1 MVYVF
6 LANGFEELEALAPVD
21 ILRRAKADV
30 KTVGVSGMNVT
41 SSHGVAVTAD
51 ISADELILNDD
62 LEMIVLPGGMPGTLN
77 LEASEIVQRSVD
89 FCADNDRYIA
99 AICAAPSI
107 LGHKGLL
114 KGKKATSFP
123 KFNSELEG
131 ADSDLHLYSFLFQ
144 RKHPIALKHQFNAK
158 YDKETDS

>member
-62 LEMIVLPGGMPGTLN
+62 LEMIVLPGGMPGTRN
-77 LEASEIVQRSVD
+77 LEAS
-89 FCADNDRYIA
+89 
-99 AICAAPSI
+99 
-107 LGHKGLL
+107 
-114 KGKKATSFP
+114 
-123 KFNSELEG
+123 
-131 ADSDLHLYSFLFQ
+131 
-144 RKHPIALKHQFNAK
+144 
-158 YDKETDS
+158 